1 MITDLNTFVESRKHK
16 IENVNEEVQKP
27 KMNRF
32 FGMMP
37 SSEVQ
42 ISKTFKDRNGR
53 KIIIDAG
60 KNGWTIMWADHSSD
74 YKDVEDTAENNFQ
87 EALTKL
93 KSHLDVTE
101 CETRFEE
108 SESSEDCEDCEC

>member
-1 MITDLNTFVESRKHK
+1 MITDLNSFVESRKHK
-16 IENVNEEVQKP
+16 IENINEEIQKP

-37 SSEVQ
+37 SSEVT
-42 ISKTFKDRNGR
+42 ISKTYKDRLGL
-53 KIIIDAG
+53 KITIDAG
-60 KNGWTIMWADHSSD
+60 KNGWTIMWADYSSD

-87 EALTKL
+87 EALAKL

-101 CETRFEE
+101 CETIFEE
-108 SESSEDCEDCEC
+108 TESSEDCEDCEC

>member
-1 MITDLNTFVESRKHK
+1 MSKLHLF
-16 IENVNEEVQKP
+16 QKCSISLFNYY
-27 KMNRF
+27 K
-32 FGMMP
+32 P

-42 ISKTFKDRNGR
+42 ISKTYKDRNGR
-53 KIIIDAG
+53 KVIIDAG

-108 SESSEDCEDCEC
+108 SESSDDCDDCEDCEC

>member
-1 MITDLNTFVESRKHK
+1 MLFQVTLKEK
-16 IENVNEEVQKP
+16 IPSKKNDIN
-27 KMNRF
+27 
-32 FGMMP
+32 FG
-37 SSEVQ
+37 
-42 ISKTFKDRNGR
+42 R
-53 KIIIDAG
+53 G
-60 KNGWTIMWADHSSD
+60 KFYHSSD

-108 SESSEDCEDCEC
+108 SESSDDCDDCEDCEC